1 MAEERKRGGRSGGD
15 LDDVQMMGIWNF
27 TLQGDTPL
35 YWIRSGALDRYLLKF
50 RVHSK
55 SPATYGIIIHAEAD
69 GNGTDGASF
78 WAERRPPREGASGA
92 GSEGSR
98 RYLVAGE
105 GITSKPIVTRAFP
118 DPGGE
123 LVEDIEVLVEGYRG
137 TILLQD
143 RKVQLRFKTKQVK
156 GCIAFFNTTQAEDD
170 DIHFADVRITA
181 LRRGPI
187 EVSGVLARRERSM
200 LKMEEREQAAEEA
213 AIASEMAEAGATA
226 FASPKGGGFGHLD
239 SRSTTQVPD
248 STSQRLTQSTV
259 SFATANQTHSGGFG
273 GAASTQRLPRA
284 GGKHSGGA
292 SPQFGLT
299 AGSGPLR
306 KGASDGV
313 LRKSAGNMFSPAS
326 TRGPGERWLPLATNA
341 PSGEQQLLG
350 SVASKRGVQ
359 SRNACNDFIRM

>member
-1 MAEERKRGGRSGGD
+1 MAEDRKNRGPAGD
-15 LDDVQMMGIWNF
+15 LDDVQIMGIWNF

-35 YWIRSGALDRYLLKF
+35 YWLRTGALDRYLLKF

-55 SPATYGIIIHAEAD
+55 SPATWGIIVHAEAD

-78 WAERRPPREGASGA
+78 WAERRPAREGSSGA

-105 GITSKPIVTRAFP
+105 GLTSKPIVTRAFP
-118 DPGGE
+118 DAGGE
-123 LVEDIEVLVEGYRG
+123 LGEDVEVLVEGYKG

-156 GCIAFFNTTQAEDD
+156 GSIAFFNTTQAEDD

-181 LRRGPI
+181 LRRGPV

-200 LKMEEREQAAEEA
+200 LKMQEREQAAEEA
-213 AIASEMAEAGATA
+213 AIAQEMAEAGVTA
-226 FASPKGGGFGHLD
+226 YASPKGGGFGQFE

-248 STSQRLTQSTV
+248 STSQHFTRSTV
-259 SFATANQTHSGGFG
+259 SFATANQTHSGGFVG
-273 GAASTQRLPRA
+273 SPSTQRLPHV
-284 GGKHSGGA
+284 GKQSGSA

-299 AGSGPLR
+299 SGSGLLR
-306 KGASDGV
+306 KGASDGA
-313 LRKSAGNMFSPAS
+313 LRKSAGSLFSPAS
-326 TRGPGERWLPLATNA
+326 TRNVGDRWLPLATNA
-341 PSGEQQLLG
+341 PSGEQKLL
-350 SVASKRGVQ
+350 SAAASKRGI